1 MGGRMRISERFM
13 PNRIFSFWKKPD
25 PQGPENYFEGL
36 CQAVKNYT
44 LLDKE
49 RLLSLWNLLQD
60 ANVRGIPG
68 DVVECGSYKG
78 GSSAVLRAAMGPHRK
93 LWIYDSFEG
102 MPATDE
108 TDGEEAK
115 AWVGKC
121 SAAVEEVLEI
131 LQATGSLPQ
140 DYVVRKGWFHETFK
154 LDLPG
159 KIALLHCDA
168 DWYRSV
174 TLVLN
179 TFYPLLSDGGCVILD
194 DFGYWEGCR
203 LAFYDFCEK
212 HRIRPLIER
221 VGNSQAYWIKGKAH
235 RRNG

>member
-1 MGGRMRISERFM
+1 MKNSDRFM
-13 PNRIFSFWKKPD
+13 VDRLFSFRKR
-25 PQGPENYFEGL
+25 PQSQGLQSHFDGL
-36 CQAVKNYT
+36 CQAVKDHT
-44 LLDKE
+44 SLDKE

-60 ANVRGIPG
+60 ANVRRIPG
-68 DVVECGSYKG
+68 DVVECGSHKG
-78 GSSAVLRAAMGPHRK
+78 GSSAVLRTAMGSHRK
-93 LWIYDSFEG
+93 LWIYDSFQG
-102 MPATDE
+102 MPATE
-108 TDGEEAK
+108 EKDGEEAK

-121 SAAVEEVLEI
+121 SASVEDVLGI
-131 LQATGSLPQ
+131 LQVTGALPEE
-140 DYVVRKGWFHETFK
+140 YIIRKGWFQETFQQ
-154 LDLPG
+154 DLPV

-174 TLVLN
+174 TLVLD
-179 TFYPLLSDGGCVILD
+179 TFYPLLSEGGCVILD

-221 VGNSQAYWIKGKAH
+221 VGNSQAYWIKGKVH

>member
-1 MGGRMRISERFM
+1 MWDRL
-13 PNRIFSFWKKPD
+13 FSPRKRLN
-25 PQGPENYFEGL
+25 PQEPQNDFDQL
-36 CQAVKNYT
+36 CQAVKDHT
-44 LLDKE
+44 MLDRE
-49 RLLSLWNLLQD
+49 RLLSLWNLLRE
-60 ANVRGIPG
+60 ANARGIPG
-68 DVVECGSYKG
+68 DVVECGTYKG
-78 GSSAVLRAAMGPHRK
+78 GSSAVLRAAMGSHRK
-93 LWIYDSFEG
+93 LWIYDSFQG
-102 MPATDE
+102 MPLTED

-121 SAAVEEVLEI
+121 SAPVEGVVEI
-131 LQATGSLPQ
+131 LRATGALPGE
-140 DYVVRKGWFHETFK
+140 YRVRKGWFRETFQQ
-154 LDLPG
+154 DLPD
-159 KIALLHCDA
+159 KVALLHCDA

-174 TLVLN
+174 TLVLE
-179 TFYPLLSDGGCVILD
+179 TFYPLLSEGGCVILD

>member
-1 MGGRMRISERFM
+1 MKRFKKLMRD
-13 PNRIFSFWKKPD
+13 RIFSIRKKPN
-25 PQGPENYFEGL
+25 PPAPENDFDAL
-36 CQAVKNYT
+36 CQAVKDHT
-44 LLDKE
+44 LLDRE
-49 RLLSLWNLLQD
+49 RLFSLWNLLQD
-60 ANVRGIPG
+60 VNARGIPG

-78 GSSAVLRAAMGPHRK
+78 GSSAVLRAAMGSHRK
-93 LWIYDSFEG
+93 LWIYDSFQG
-102 MPATDE
+102 MPATEE

-121 SAAVEEVLEI
+121 SASEEEVVEI
-131 LQATGSLPQ
+131 LRATGAIPGE
-140 DYVVRKGWFHETFK
+140 YIVRQGWYQETFQQG
-154 LDLPG
+154 LPD

-174 TLVLN
+174 TLVLD
-179 TFYPLLSDGGCVILD
+179 TFYPILSEGGCVILD
-194 DFGYWEGCR
+194 DFAYWEGSR

-212 HRIRPLIER
+212 QRIRPLIER